1 MRVMLTERLRLEP
14 VSALNADQLWQILQA
29 ADLRA
34 FQDLPGLRLTA
45 FVESVSRR
53 PLHLGSGQHGRY
65 EWLVVLRES
74 GENAGWISLRIPER
88 EPGAAEVGYTLLAE
102 FRGRGYA
109 TEAVSALIEEAFAA
123 VHLQRLCAYCVPQN
137 FASIAVLERLGF
149 TRDMILPRGATVG
162 GQPVDVI
169 AHVLEAREWR
179 EGPNRTLMSAEAK
192 KK

>member
-1 MRVMLTERLRLEP
+1 MLTERLRLEP

-65 EWLVVLRES
+65 EWLVVARDS
-74 GENAGWISLRIPER
+74 GKNAGWISLRIPER
-88 EPGAAEVGYTLLAE
+88 EPGAGEVGYTLLSE

-109 TEAVSALIEEAFAA
+109 TEAVSALLDEAFAIA
-123 VHLQRLCAYCVPQN
+123 HLQRVCAYCVPQN
-137 FASIAVLERLGF
+137 LASIAVLERLGF
-149 TRDMILPRGATVG
+149 TRDITLPRGATVG
-162 GQPVDVI
+162 GQPVDVLS
-169 AHVLEAREWR
+169 HVLEARDWR
-179 EGPNRTLMSAEAK
+179 DRPYRTLTSAEGK

>member
-34 FQDLPGLRLTA
+34 YQDLPGLRLAA

-74 GENAGWISLRIPER
+74 GENAGWVSLRIPER
-88 EPGAAEVGYTLLAE
+88 EPGAGEVGYTLLAE

-109 TEAVSALIEEAFAA
+109 TEAVSALLDEAFTIAR
-123 VHLQRLCAYCVPQN
+123 LQRVCAYCVPQN
-137 FASIAVLERLGF
+137 LASIAVLERLGF
-149 TRDMILPRGATVG
+149 TRDITLPRGATVG
-162 GQPVDVI
+162 GQPVDVLS
-169 AHVLEAREWR
+169 HVLEARDWR
-179 EGPNRTLMSAEAK
+179 DRPYRTLTSAEGK

>member
-29 ADLRA
+29 ADLRSY
-34 FQDLPGLRLTA
+34 QDLPGLRLTA
-45 FVESVSRR
+45 FVESVARR

-65 EWLVVLRES
+65 EWLVVVRES

-88 EPGAAEVGYTLLAE
+88 EPGAGEVGYTLLSE

-109 TEAVSALIEEAFAA
+109 TEAVSALLDEAFAVA
-123 VHLQRLCAYCVPQN
+123 HLQRVCAYCVPQN
-137 FASIAVLERLGF
+137 LASIAVLERLGF
-149 TRDMILPRGATVG
+149 TRDITLPRGATVG
-162 GQPVDVI
+162 GHPVDVTS
-169 AHVLEAREWR
+169 HVLESRDWR
-179 EGPNRTLMSAEAK
+179 DRSYRTLTSAEGK

>member
-65 EWLVVLRES
+65 EWLVVARDS
-74 GENAGWISLRIPER
+74 GKNAGWISLRIPER
-88 EPGAAEVGYTLLAE
+88 EPGAGEVGYSLLSE
-102 FRGRGYA
+102 FRGRGFA
-109 TEAVSALIEEAFAA
+109 TEAVSALLDEAFAIA
-123 VHLQRLCAYCVPQN
+123 HLQRVCAYCVPQN
-137 FASIAVLERLGF
+137 LASIAVLERLGF
-149 TRDMILPRGATVG
+149 TRDITLPRGATVG

-169 AHVLEAREWR
+169 SHVLEARDWR
-179 EGPNRTLMSAEAK
+179 DRPYRTLTSAEGK